1 MKVSIPELEKLGKNI
16 TTSDSLIMLICLL
29 EYKVHHLRDGKTEN
43 TIDDIDCIAMQ
54 MASKILKSLRTLVS
68 VCTTNFDYASA
79 CALLRMVAD
88 NISVYTLIYANHD
101 STELEYRHYLYV
113 LDGLSVRESLMK
125 DEIEDNGH
133 ISKEDLQNLKLQYSS
148 TRSSDQ
154 LSKDF
159 CINKLN
165 KHIYATEYPQFHKQS
180 ISNRNW
186 KFKNK
191 IEVAN
196 DKKVKTE
203 NQYSWKE
210 LYSLLNLN
218 KDIVSFFS
226 SFLSQHIHGLILSN
240 INTNEDQC
248 NFEPIISIAI
258 SLLGC
263 IQKDIDSRCPNS
275 NELFTGFMTSKW
287 GYELGGY
294 IDVDYIRNMLKEKA
308 YAIESD
314 NK

>member
-1 MKVSIPELEKLGKNI
+1 MKVLVPGLEKFGKNV
-16 TTSDSLIMLICLL
+16 TTSDQLIMLICLL
-29 EYKVHHLRDGKTEN
+29 EYKVHHLREGRTEN
-43 TIDDIDCIAMQ
+43 AIDDIDCIAMQ

-68 VCTTNFDYASA
+68 VCTTNSDYASA

-88 NISVYTLIYANHD
+88 NISVYNLIYANND

-125 DEIEDNGH
+125 NEIEDNGN
-133 ISKEDLQNLKLQYSS
+133 ISREDLENLKQQYSN
-148 TRSSDQ
+148 TRSSD
-154 LSKDF
+154 LSSKDF

-165 KHIYATEYPQFHKQS
+165 KHIYATQYPQFHKQS
-180 ISNRNW
+180 IFNKNW

-191 IEVAN
+191 IGVAN

-218 KDIVSFFS
+218 EDIVSFFS

-240 INTNEDQC
+240 INTNEEQC
-248 NFEPIISIAI
+248 DFEPIISIAI

-263 IQKDIDSRCPNS
+263 IQKDINSRCPNS
-275 NELFTGFMTSKW
+275 DELFRGFMSSKW
-287 GYELGGY
+287 GDEMLGY
-294 IDVDYIRNMLKEKA
+294 IDYENLELA
-308 YAIESD
+308 F
-314 NK
+314 